1 MRVSDKDLELWKQ
14 WNKTKSIF
22 DLEKLIKHLDPLIQ
36 AEVNRRAGTLAR
48 EALVGQATALAVKA
62 IKSYNPAKNV
72 KLSTHVANQIQK
84 LSRMNY
90 AHQNAARI
98 PEHTMLQ
105 FQSVQIAKEDFK
117 ANNGRDPSQVELA
130 DQLNWSDKKVRQFEE
145 QFGRAELVES
155 VDTPG
160 GMFVMA
166 EHDPSIDYAYY
177 SMSPRQQKIFEM
189 STGYRGAKRLSNRQI
204 MTKLGI
210 TQGVLSYEKNKI
222 KDLLKE
228 LNT

>member
-1 MRVSDKDLELWKQ
+1 MAVADKDLELWKK
-14 WNKTKSIF
+14 WKKSRSPH
-22 DLEKLIKHLDPLIQ
+22 DLEKLINQLNPLIQ

-48 EALVGQATALAVKA
+48 PALVGQATALAVKA
-62 IKSYNPAKNV
+62 IKSFDPSKNV

-105 FQSVQIAKEDFK
+105 FQTVQIAKEDFK
-117 ANNGRDPSQVELA
+117 ANEGREPSYVELA
-130 DQLNWSDKKVRQFEE
+130 DTLGWSPKKVQQFNE
-145 QFGRAELVES
+145 QFGRAELIES
-155 VDTPG
+155 GDVPG
-160 GMFVMA
+160 GMFVSA

-177 SMSPRQQKIFEM
+177 SMTPRQQKIFEF
-189 STGYRGAKRLSNRQI
+189 STGYQGAPRLSNGQI
-204 MTKLGI
+204 MKKLGI

-222 KDLLKE
+222 KTLLKRV
-228 LNT
+228 T